1 MAENWREAT
10 AKIRFADAMDLTLDL
25 DRAQYEALHDGR
37 QVQGLDYIARN
48 EFVIERVG
56 TVDERHFSDLGIE
69 YYRYIA

>member
-1 MAENWREAT
+1 ME
-10 AKIRFADAMDLTLDL
+10 LTLDL

-37 QVQGLDYIARN
+37 QVKGLDYIARN